1 MQVLPKHS
9 LYPTSVRA
17 FDQFRRVQD
26 AYECLIKPESREKYD
41 AMLQELEA
49 EERSLFGERK
59 ARRQVQEQEQQNAQK
74 SPPPFVWN
82 EDTNTPLF
90 WTPGRKLI
98 EGPKPEGDMRPVAYY
113 RRASLDKALVLASA
127 ESSSDSSKSSVATS
141 KQLTGPRHS
150 IQSAPAPTLVPAA
163 LPAPAPFYTIPSVK
177 LPPKSITTLVSFTP
191 SAGHAAGQTKRRFSQ
206 PQPVPFTS
214 AMDTAQ
220 LQRAQMQAIEERHR
234 RKVETERM
242 KAMHELEKRRRAVEK
257 EQRRKMQIEEDARRM
272 VERERENRIIEAEK
286 LRHKQEKENLKREKE
301 NTKRQ
306 QKQVRWAV
314 TDAVFDPVPEYHAVE
329 TGPYYDGW
337 FSEPELPRTRPK
349 VLRKRRPVA

>member
-1 MQVLPKHS
+1 MPTHYEILGIAMGAKADEIVAAYRTTIMQVLPKHS

-141 KQLTGPRHS
+141 KQLTGP
-150 IQSAPAPTLVPAA
+150 P
-163 LPAPAPFYTIPSVK
+163 
-177 LPPKSITTLVSFTP
+177 
-191 SAGHAAGQTKRRFSQ
+191 
-206 PQPVPFTS
+206 
-214 AMDTAQ
+214 
-220 LQRAQMQAIEERHR
+220 
-234 RKVETERM
+234 
-242 KAMHELEKRRRAVEK
+242 MHELEKRRRAVEK